1 MFFVI
6 VRAKPLARILD
17 FLTEVLTVALDL
29 ALFNFRL
36 FDDYG
41 AVPIYL
47 LDDYGAVP
55 IYLLADYGA
64 VYIDRPLICYF
75 GVYGYD
81 VSFMVVLIFF
91 DVDFESRCIMNRTG
105 PSDVTGRD

>member
-36 FDDYG
+36 F
-41 AVPIYL
+41 
-47 LDDYGAVP
+47 DDYGAVP